1 MKVLIAVVAS
11 LLIAAP
17 ALAQRKDCEELKSEI
32 DAKIKK
38 NGVKEFSLEIVPSEQ
53 VKEGMG
59 AVVGSCD
66 GGTKKI
72 VYKRGLSPHSFTA
85 STGATSRRCGG
96 ASPDHPLVAA
106 LAAAHADGW
115 QVAHLLSS
123 RHREAARRR
132 SAELKGAVRR
142 ALLAA

>member
-17 ALAQRKDCEELKSEI
+17 ALAQRKDCGELKAEI

-38 NGVKEFSLEIVPSEQ
+38 NGVKEYSLEIVPSEQ
-53 VKEGMG
+53 VKDG

-72 VYKRGLSPHSFTA
+72 VYKRGS
-85 STGATSRRCGG
+85 
-96 ASPDHPLVAA
+96 
-106 LAAAHADGW
+106 
-115 QVAHLLSS
+115 
-123 RHREAARRR
+123 
-132 SAELKGAVRR
+132 
-142 ALLAA
+142 